1 MLLRQRNGA
10 AKTLRFLMR
19 LRQRTAKLFGAFAAF
34 FVPQGIPPRPPLHR
48 TALFLKA
55 AAAKAGR
62 RTAGYSDSAS
72 IRLFPD
78 QTNRHSGKASGK
90 IPHACA
96 GALQPS
102 ASAPAVKRRFLT
114 CLPRCIKGPAEAP
127 EQDSLRHLPAASCD
141 APHDAI
147 PPRCIHAHARAAA
160 LPFCGLI
167 SSSPS
172 VPSRARTPRP
182 PAVPT

>member
-48 TALFLKA
+48 TALFLKS

-78 QTNRHSGKASGK
+78 QTNRHSGKASGQ
-90 IPHACA
+90 IPHARA
-96 GALQPS
+96 AALQPS
-102 ASAPAVKRRFLT
+102 ASAPAVILT
-114 CLPRCIKGPAEAP
+114 CPPRCIKDTAEAP
-127 EQDSLRHLPAASCD
+127 VQGSLGHLPAASFA
-141 APHDAI
+141 APHGAI
-147 PPRCIHAHARAAA
+147 PPRCIHAHARTAA
-160 LPFCGLI
+160 LPFCEPV

-172 VPSRARTPRP
+172 VPRRP